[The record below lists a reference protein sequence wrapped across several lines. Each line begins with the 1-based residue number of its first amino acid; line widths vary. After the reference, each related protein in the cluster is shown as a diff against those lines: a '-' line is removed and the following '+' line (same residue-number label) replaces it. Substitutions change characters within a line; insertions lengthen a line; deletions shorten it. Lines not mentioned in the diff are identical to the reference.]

1 MNLSYQNTVAETV
14 ANDYR
19 AAAIFEKYGID
30 FCCQGKI
37 PIDEACEKKQ
47 VQTEEV
53 MRELKTLAND
63 SSCCFNF
70 STLPPSMLAD
80 HIEEKHH
87 RYIEEKT
94 PVIQRYLDKV
104 CSVHGN
110 HHPELHEIN
119 RIFQASAADMAQHMK
134 KEELILFPRIRK
146 IEALTRNPMEMNTF
160 QPGVLGLPIDMMMN
174 EHSVEGDRFKAIEE
188 LTQHYQP
195 PADACNTFKVTYAL
209 LQEFE
214 NDLHLHIHLENN
226 ILFPQALEMEKAL
239 MPSEN

>member
-1 MNLSYQNTVAETV
+1 MNLSYQNTVADTV

-30 FCCQGKI
+30 FCCHGKI

-47 VQTEEV
+47 IPTEAV
-53 MRELKTLAND
+53 MRELKSLEDET
-63 SSCCFNF
+63 SSCFNF
-70 STLPPSMLAD
+70 GTLPPSMLAD

-87 RYIEEKT
+87 RYVEEKT

-104 CSVHGN
+104 CSVHGSR
-110 HHPELHEIN
+110 HPELYEIN

-146 IEALTRNPMEMNTF
+146 IESLSRKLTEPNAI
-160 QPGVLGLPIDMMMN
+160 QPGVLSLPIDMMMN

-195 PADACNTFKVTYAL
+195 PADACNTFKVTYAM

-226 ILFPQALEMEKAL
+226 ILFPKAIEMEKSVL
-239 MPSEN
+239 N